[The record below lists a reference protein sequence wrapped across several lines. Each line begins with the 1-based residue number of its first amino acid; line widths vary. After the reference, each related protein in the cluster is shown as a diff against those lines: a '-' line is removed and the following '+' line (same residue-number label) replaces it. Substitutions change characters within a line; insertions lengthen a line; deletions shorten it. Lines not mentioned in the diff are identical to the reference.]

1 MAQEAVNKS
10 VYIVGNICLKIA
22 YLLAIVAY
30 LKKQVKFVLIHPETR
45 DKFHKDRFHYLD
57 SWHRSISHIIWS
69 YFSPRV
75 QNIPLRVHRDI
86 YLCSI
91 QVIISIKTLDPSI
104 CYNFLLHIFL
114 LLLFSFYSPLQ
125 YSAFTVSIVQ
135 RPAGWWAS
143 HTRSLSK
150 TLRYSDFIFA
160 SDPDINSQV
169 NEEPDVLVWS
179 SEAQTLGFRYKG
191 KDEVSSFQLL
201 DNLRDFEVVYF
212 SSYFIYVN
220 MRKLEKLPPWY
231 YQ

>member
-1 MAQEAVNKS
+1 M
-10 VYIVGNICLKIA
+10 
-22 YLLAIVAY
+22 AY
-30 LKKQVKFVLIHPETR
+30 LKKQIKFVLIHPETR

-179 SEAQTLGFRYKG
+179 SNSRLSLQGQGRGFKFSTTR
-191 KDEVSSFQLL
+191 QLEGFWGRL
-201 DNLRDFEVVYF
+201 FFFLLHLCQHEETRKITPLILSIKIPDSNTRLAF
-212 SSYFIYVN
+212 SRSETHRFWWV
-220 MRKLEKLPPWY
+220 L
-231 YQ
+231 